1 MYESVS
7 VLSKLVSL
15 DLDEWPTWQDC
26 STRTRPGEL
35 LTNSD
40 KMSSMRKQKLPKSE
54 PEERSAN
61 IHSDWDDQIVHV
73 GAKITLREER
83 VCKKREE
90 NLSSSCQCKN
100 YLLESLLRDLAS
112 RAVSVHSQTFA
123 PPGMNEVLLFI
134 IRHGWSRARMF
145 SSCRLAKSFIIL
157 WWVPHFLS
165 SSFYIFFFRFW
176 WACHCRRC
184 PCFIARDDGSG
195 RLRYTIY
202 GGCLNFT
209 V

>member
-112 RAVSVHSQTFA
+112 RAVSVHSQTS
-123 PPGMNEVLLFI
+123 
-134 IRHGWSRARMF
+134 HHQGWTR
-145 SSCRLAKSFIIL
+145 SSC
-157 WWVPHFLS
+157 LS
-165 SSFYIFFFRFW
+165 SVMDDPGLVCSLLVGWPNPSSSSDESLTSCLLPFIFSFLGFGELV
-176 WACHCRRC
+176 
-184 PCFIARDDGSG
+184 IAGVALVS
-195 RLRYTIY
+195 LLVMMEVVIY
-202 GGCLNFT
+202 GIRYMVGA
-209 V
+209 